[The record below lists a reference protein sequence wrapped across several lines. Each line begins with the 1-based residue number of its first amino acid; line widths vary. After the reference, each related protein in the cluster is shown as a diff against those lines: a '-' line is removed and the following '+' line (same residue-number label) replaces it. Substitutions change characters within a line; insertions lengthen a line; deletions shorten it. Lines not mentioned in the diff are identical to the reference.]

1 MSSKRKKANKKE
13 KEQEL
18 KKIFF
23 LSDGVPEHEVNKI
36 ITSSK
41 FVLNELQL
49 PAEIKFLGSLWKIK
63 GSTKKENLEKLVR
76 IRVIRWDKFEL
87 HEFVS
92 PTEISFEKR
101 KAQGKIK
108 SWGIIYDGFALS
120 GIFRKIISPQ
130 DDTLYIVITDRQI
143 ATLGED
149 GRYHLRICVLG
160 NPTLIS
166 KHGFFSAPAKPR
178 EYHLCKLVNEDLAIM
193 QGEGL
198 RQEIEM
204 SVPLL
209 SRAYVLA
216 GVLWWYEGVGLCTEE
231 GCFLSDSHTT
241 DELLSSKKG
250 NVMLCKKHKKAI
262 QSMKAAGDTEYAST
276 TTEEAS
282 AKRKTVR

>member
-1 MSSKRKKANKKE
+1 MNSKRKKASKKE
-13 KEQEL
+13 KKQEL

-41 FVLNELQL
+41 FVLEELQL
-49 PAEIKFLGSLWKIK
+49 PAEIKFLGSIWKIK
-63 GSTKKENLEKLVR
+63 GAVRKHNLEKLVR

-87 HEFVS
+87 HDFVS

-120 GIFRKIISPQ
+120 GIFRKIISPK
-130 DDTLYIVITDRQI
+130 DDALYIVITDRQI

-178 EYHLCKLVNEDLAIM
+178 EYHLCKLVSEDLAVM
-193 QGEGL
+193 KGEGL

-204 SVPLL
+204 AVPIL

-216 GVLWWYEGVGLCTEE
+216 GVLWWYKGVGLCTEE

-250 NVMLCKKHKKAI
+250 GLKFCKKHKKEI
-262 QSMKAAGDTEYAST
+262 QNIKTLWETENIHA
-276 TTEEAS
+276 ERVMA
-282 AKRKTVR
+282 RKTG